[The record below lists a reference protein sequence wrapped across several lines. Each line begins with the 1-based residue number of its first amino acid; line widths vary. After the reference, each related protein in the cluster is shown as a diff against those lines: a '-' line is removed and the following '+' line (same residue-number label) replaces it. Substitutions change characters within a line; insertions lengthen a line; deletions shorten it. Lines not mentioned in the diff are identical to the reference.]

1 MRALEYTKSR
11 LKSEK
16 FFQKRISS
24 FSGKSTKNNVKY
36 PFERVLAYRCDVAA
50 ATHLWY
56 TKEMDF
62 PDLHGLTGEQLLDK
76 LQQECT
82 RLGVSDIHTSP
93 EKTHVRLEIRLHGML
108 ESLPPMTPEVYEQF
122 VRTIKFASKLKLNVT
137 NIPQD
142 GQYTFEVKEG
152 TAEGREQSRTV
163 NVRVATMPTKFGETL
178 TLRLL
183 DPKSGIVPLTELGF
197 PGDMKERLEELVKLP
212 NGLILVTGPTGSGK
226 TTTLYSL
233 LSTLIG
239 TKRNIITLEDPVE
252 YQIPGI
258 VQSEIDPDHG
268 FTFASG
274 LRSVLRHDP
283 NVVLVGEIRDLETAQ
298 TAIDAALT
306 GHLVLSTLH
315 TNSAIEAIPR
325 LLSMGVSPYTFAPA
339 LRAVLAQ
346 RLIRTLS
353 DEAKT
358 GNPDPADQGIY
369 NGRMVLPELITIT
382 PTLRDIILNQESEEK
397 IAAQARTDG
406 YLTMK
411 EWGDVLVEQKIT
423 TKQEI
428 ERVTA

>member
-1 MRALEYTKSR
+1 MA
-11 LKSEK
+11 EK
-16 FFQKRISS
+16 RTIWY
-24 FSGKSTKNNVKY
+24 NN
-36 PFERVLAYRCDVAA
+36 
-50 ATHLWY
+50 
-56 TKEMDF
+56 EMDF
-62 PDLHGLTGEQLLDK
+62 SDLNGLPGDQLLAR
-76 LQQECT
+76 LQQRCT
-82 RLGVSDIHTSP
+82 QLGVSDIHASP
-93 EKTHVRLEIRLHGML
+93 EKGEVRLEIRLRGML
-108 ESLPPMTPEVYEQF
+108 EVLPPMNSATYEQF
-122 VRTIKFASKLKLNVT
+122 IRSIKFAAKLKLNVT

-142 GQYTFEVKEG
+142 GQYTFQMDGSDGEP
-152 TAEGREQSRTV
+152 ARTV
-163 NVRVATMPTKFGETL
+163 NVRVATLPSRFGETV

-183 DPKSGIVPLTELGF
+183 DPRRGIVPLEQLGF
-197 PGDMKERLEELVKLP
+197 PGDMKAKLEELVRLP

-226 TTTLYSL
+226 TTTLYSM
-233 LSTLIG
+233 LSTVIG

-252 YQIPGI
+252 YEIPGI

-306 GHLVLSTLH
+306 GHLVISTLH

-339 LRAVLAQ
+339 LRAILAQ

-353 DEAKT
+353 DEAKNSTQIDPSDSSIYT
-358 GNPDPADQGIY
+358 GRLA
-369 NGRMVLPELITIT
+369 LPELVTVT
-382 PTLRDIILNQESEEK
+382 PTLRDMILNQDSEERMLE
-397 IAAQARTDG
+397 QARKDG

-411 EWGDVLVEQKIT
+411 EWGNVLVEQKIT
-423 TKQEI
+423 TKEEI